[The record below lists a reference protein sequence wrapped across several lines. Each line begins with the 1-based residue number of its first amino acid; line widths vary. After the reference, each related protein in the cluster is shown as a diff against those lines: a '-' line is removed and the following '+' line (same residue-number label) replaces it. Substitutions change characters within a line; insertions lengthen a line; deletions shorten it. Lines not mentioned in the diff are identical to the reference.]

1 MPRQKGLS
9 LYELQKRFATEEQC
23 RDYLEQK
30 RWPNGFQCPKCGG
43 NKHYRLSN
51 GMIQCGTC
59 RHQTSV
65 TVGTVM
71 HRSHLPL
78 TKWFLAMYFMSQ
90 DKRGISAVRLSQ
102 VIGVTYKAAWYL
114 LARLRRAMG
123 QRDDT
128 HILGG
133 TVEFDDAFFGGPTK
147 GKKRGR
153 GTEKAKVF
161 VALSLT
167 DKGYP
172 QYLKMKPTD
181 NIKQA
186 SVKRFAQTSIE
197 KGSTIDLVVSRG
209 PQMVEM
215 PDVIGVPQNDAIER
229 IQKAGLIPS
238 CFMVVNDGSLVA
250 GCVVSCSEDAGT
262 MVEAGSV
269 ITVYIAADPS
279 VEITTEPPAASDSG
293 SGESAS
299 SSGETAPDDTVYDT
313 D

>member
-1 MPRQKGLS
+1 MS

-30 RWPNGFQCPKCGG
+30 RWPKGFQCPKCGG

-59 RHQTSV
+59 RYQTSV
-65 TVGTVM
+65 TAGTVM

-167 DKGYP
+167 DKGHP

-181 NIKQA
+181 NMKQA
-186 SVKRFAQTSIE
+186 SVKRFA
-197 KGSTIDLVVSRG
+197 
-209 PQMVEM
+209 
-215 PDVIGVPQNDAIER
+215 
-229 IQKAGLIPS
+229 
-238 CFMVVNDGSLVA
+238 
-250 GCVVSCSEDAGT
+250 
-262 MVEAGSV
+262 
-269 ITVYIAADPS
+269 
-279 VEITTEPPAASDSG
+279 
-293 SGESAS
+293 
-299 SSGETAPDDTVYDT
+299 
-313 D
+313 